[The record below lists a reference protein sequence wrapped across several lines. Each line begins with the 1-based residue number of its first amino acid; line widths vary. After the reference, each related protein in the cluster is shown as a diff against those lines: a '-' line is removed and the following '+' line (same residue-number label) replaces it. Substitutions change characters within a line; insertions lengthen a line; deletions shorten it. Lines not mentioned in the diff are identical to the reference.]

1 MSLDLALNTA
11 RNALVAYQQ
20 ALDVTGHNIANANTP
35 GASRQV
41 VRLAT
46 MPPYTDPSLNRAI
59 LPGQIGTGVE
69 VTEIRRVRS
78 EALDGQIW
86 SETSGLGRQT
96 ALRDALQQVEAVL
109 ADPTTGGTS
118 SALRQFYQAMHDLSN
133 NPESLGLRSIVR
145 QRAVTLVDSFR
156 RDSQSLID
164 QRAQLNQQV
173 SLKVDEVN
181 TLARQVA
188 DLNEQIAKVKAV
200 GDNPNDLQDRRDQ
213 LIEEISKLVNVTTQ
227 TDDLGQTSVFIGGI
241 DLVRDNTV
249 NELTTAPDLLDPSVL
264 RVQFSRDG
272 QAAQITGGEIGGL
285 LSVRDGYIPDTI
297 NRLNALASEFINQ
310 VNALHATGFTLSGA
324 AGGDF
329 FVAGGDAQSI
339 AVDPAILSDVS
350 NIAASSTSGAVGNGN
365 VARSIA
371 NLENAKFMDGG
382 ASTAE
387 SYHQTTITQIAQA
400 AQQAD
405 ADARHRESVITQLS
419 AQRQRVSGI
428 NVDEELINLIRFQRA
443 FETNARML
451 TVVDSMMDTVIN
463 RMGA

>member
-1 MSLDLALNTA
+1 MSLELALNTA
-11 RNALVAYQQ
+11 RHALLAYQQ
-20 ALDVTGHNIANANTP
+20 ALDVAGHNIANANTP

-46 MPPYTDPSLNRAI
+46 TPPYTDPALHNAI
-59 LPGQIGTGVE
+59 QAGQIGTGVE
-69 VTEIRRVRS
+69 VTEIRRVRNA
-78 EALDGQIW
+78 ALDGQIW

-133 NPESLGLRSIVR
+133 NPESLGQRAIVR
-145 QRAVTLVDSFR
+145 QRAVALADSFR
-156 RDSQSLID
+156 RDYQSLID
-164 QRAQLNQQV
+164 QRAQLNQLV
-173 SLKVDEVN
+173 SLKVNEVN

-200 GDNPNDLQDRRDQ
+200 GDHPNDLQDRRDQ
-213 LIEEISKLVNVTTQ
+213 LIEEIAKLVNITTW

-241 DLVRDNTV
+241 DLVRDNTA
-249 NELTTAPDLLDPSVL
+249 NELTTTPDLLDPSVL
-264 RVQFSRDG
+264 QVQFSRDG
-272 QAAQITGGEIGGL
+272 QTAQITGGEIGGL
-285 LSVRDGYIPDTI
+285 LSVRDGYLPDTLD
-297 NRLNALASEFINQ
+297 RLNALASEFINQ
-310 VNALHATGFTLSGA
+310 VNALHVTGFTLSGA
-324 AGGDF
+324 PGGDF

-339 AVDPAILSDVS
+339 AVDPAILSDVG

-365 VARSIA
+365 IARAIA
-371 NLENAKFMDGG
+371 NLENTKFMDGG

-387 SYHQTTITQIAQA
+387 SYHRTTILQIAQA
-400 AQQAD
+400 AQQAN
-405 ADARHRESVITQLS
+405 ADATTRESLLTQLS

-428 NVDEELINLIRFQRA
+428 NIDEELINLIRFQRA
-443 FETNARML
+443 FEANARLL

-463 RMGA
+463 RMGV

>member
-1 MSLDLALNTA
+1 MSLELALNTA
-11 RNALVAYQQ
+11 RHALLAYQQ
-20 ALDVTGHNIANANTP
+20 ALDVTGHNIANVNTP

-46 MPPYTDPSLNRAI
+46 TPPYADPSLHRAI

-78 EALDGQIW
+78 EAIDNQIW
-86 SETSGLGRQT
+86 SETSGWGRQI

-133 NPESLGLRSIVR
+133 NPESLGLRAIAR
-145 QRAVTLVDSFR
+145 QRAVALADSFR
-156 RDSQSLID
+156 RDYQSLTD
-164 QRAQLNQQV
+164 QRTRLNQQV
-173 SLKVDEVN
+173 RLKVDEVN
-181 TLARQVA
+181 NLARQVA

-200 GDNPNDLQDRRDQ
+200 GDNPNDLQDQRDQ
-213 LIEEISKLVNVTTQ
+213 LIEEIAKLVNVTTW
-227 TDDLGQTSVFIGGI
+227 TDDLGRTSVFIGGI

-249 NELTTAPDLLDPSVL
+249 NELTTTPDPLDPSVL
-264 RVQFSRDG
+264 QIQFSRDG
-272 QAAQITGGEIGGL
+272 QTAQITEGEISGL
-285 LSVRDGYIPDTI
+285 LAARDGYIPDTI
-297 NRLNALASEFINQ
+297 DRLNALASEFINQ
-310 VNALHATGFTLSGA
+310 VNALHRTGFTLGGA

-329 FVAGGDAQSI
+329 FVAGGDAQTI
-339 AVDPAILSDVS
+339 AVDPAILSDAG

-365 VARSIA
+365 IARAIA
-371 NLENAKFMDGG
+371 NLENTKFMDGG

-387 SYHQTTITQIAQA
+387 SYHQTTILQIAQA
-400 AQQAD
+400 AQQAH
-405 ADARHRESVITQLS
+405 ADATTRESVLTQLRT
-419 AQRQRVSGI
+419 QRQRLSGI
-428 NVDEELINLIRFQRA
+428 NLDEELINLIRFQRA
-443 FETNARML
+443 FEANARLL